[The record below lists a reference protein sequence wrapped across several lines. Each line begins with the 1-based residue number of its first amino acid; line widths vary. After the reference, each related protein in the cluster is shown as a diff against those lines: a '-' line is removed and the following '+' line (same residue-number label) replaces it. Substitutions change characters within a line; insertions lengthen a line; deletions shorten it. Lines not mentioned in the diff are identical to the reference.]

1 MNDLL
6 SKDHYCYKIYTLLMK
21 SSAYPISIDNPAVW
35 ATPYFYKK
43 ILIPTSMVFQKSQ
56 PPKTKGMGRDSH
68 YDYYI

>member
-1 MNDLL
+1 
-6 SKDHYCYKIYTLLMK
+6 MK

-43 ILIPTSMVFQKSQ
+43 ILIPPSTVFQKSQ
-56 PPKTKGMGRDSH
+56 PPITKGVGRDSH